1 MPQRTCT
8 ATRKDGQPC
17 TAPVLK
23 PDASVCFAHDATLQA
38 QRAEARVRGGRGK
51 GHAVRAAK
59 VLPATLRPVL
69 SLLLDALDQTHR
81 GELDPKV
88 STALAALAGAIVR
101 TYQAGAVE
109 ERLADLETQIARLS
123 SRRPA

>member
-1 MPQRTCT
+1 
-8 ATRKDGQPC
+8 
-17 TAPVLK
+17 VLK

-81 GELDPKV
+81 GELDSKV
-88 STALAALAGAIVR
+88 AGALAALAGAVCRVYSVATVEQQIV
-101 TYQAGAVE
+101 
-109 ERLADLETQIARLS
+109 DLQEQIARLS
-123 SRRPA
+123 RRPAS